1 MFSGT
6 VISGA
11 VVSFISTICLKV
23 SPSYFNSIVYF
34 PTAGYSFSSS
44 PVTFP
49 ASSLISTFS
58 FFKSEVI
65 FVLCCRV

>member
-1 MFSGT
+1 MFSGA
-6 VISGA
+6 VMDGA
-11 VVSFISTICLKV
+11 LVSFTSTFCLKV
-23 SPSYFNSIVYF
+23 SPSYFNSMVYF
-34 PTAGYSFSSS
+34 PTAGYSFSST
-44 PVTFP
+44 PVTLP